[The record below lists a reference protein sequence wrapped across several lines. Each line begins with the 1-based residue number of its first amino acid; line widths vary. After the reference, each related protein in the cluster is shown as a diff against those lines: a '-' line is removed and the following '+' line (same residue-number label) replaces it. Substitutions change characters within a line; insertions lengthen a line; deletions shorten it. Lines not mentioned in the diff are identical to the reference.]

1 MRILNFGS
9 LNIDYV
15 YAVDV
20 FLRPGETKAA
30 QRLMVNCG
38 GKGLNQSI
46 AAAKAGNTVW
56 HAGLLGDAA
65 GMLRDKLVENGV
77 YVRLLTPVAAP
88 AGHAI
93 IQVDESGQNCI
104 LLYGGTNRMLTE
116 EWIDAAFD
124 AFTAQGEDGLVL
136 LQNET
141 NLVPYIIRQAAARGL
156 AVALNAAPMDAG
168 VQAYPLDQLTWLIVN
183 EVEGG
188 ALAGTEDEDAILPR
202 LHAQYPHC
210 GVLLTLGVRGARC
223 MEPCGRITRCGSLP
237 VRAVDTTA
245 AGDTFT
251 GYFLYGMLHGLPV
264 SDTLRLA
271 TTASALCVGRPGAA
285 DSVPEKAEV
294 EAVQKDGRLGA
305 LAVHVEEVEA

>member
-15 YAVDV
+15 YAVDA

-30 QRLMVNCG
+30 ESLMVNCG

-46 AAAKAGNTVW
+46 AAAKAGSAVW
-56 HAGLLGDAA
+56 HAGLLGDTA
-65 GMLRDKLVENGV
+65 GMLRDKLLQNGV
-77 YVRLLTPVAAP
+77 DVRLLMPTAHA

-93 IQVDESGQNCI
+93 IQVDASGQNCI
-104 LLYGGTNRMLTE
+104 LLYGGTNQMLTKE
-116 EWIDAAFD
+116 FVDSAFD
-124 AFTAQGEDGLVL
+124 AFTAEGEGGLVL

-141 NLVPYIIRQAAARGL
+141 NLVPYIIEEAAKRGL
-156 AVALNAAPMDAG
+156 AVALNAAPMDDR
-168 VQAYPLDQLTWLIVN
+168 VREYPLDQLTWLIVN

-188 ALAGTEDEDAILPR
+188 ALAGTEDEEAILPA
-202 LHAQYPHC
+202 LHASYPHC
-210 GVLLTLGVRGARC
+210 GVLLTLGALGARC
-223 MEPCGRITRCGSLP
+223 MEPGGRVTRCGSFR

-251 GYFLYGMLHGLPV
+251 GYFLYGMLHGLSVP
-264 SDTLRLA
+264 DTLRLA
-271 TTASALCVGRPGAA
+271 TTAAALCVDRPGAA

-294 EAVQKDGRLGA
+294 DAALKEERFGVLLVQT
-305 LAVHVEEVEA
+305 EEPA